1 MSTQDGHSTPPRAR
15 KAPRKVT
22 PAWYLQGQ
30 LDNGTDRV
38 GRGHAT
44 LCKQRVYSREDSGK
58 CKRFRGQRHEAEG
71 LAGESAGG
79 RSRWGCAG
87 K

>member
-15 KAPRKVT
+15 KVA

-30 LDNGTDRV
+30 LDNGTGRV

-44 LCKQRVYSREDSGK
+44 LRILESVRGSEDKGMKQRDWQKSL
-58 CKRFRGQRHEAEG
+58 QW
-71 LAGESAGG
+71 GG
-79 RSRWGCAG
+79 IGGDVLVSD
-87 K
+87 

>member
-15 KAPRKVT
+15 KAPRKVA

-30 LDNGTDRV
+30 LDNGTGRV

-44 LCKQRVYSREDSGK
+44 LRILESVRGSEDKGTKQRDWP
-58 CKRFRGQRHEAEG
+58 
-71 LAGESAGG
+71 ESLWGG
-79 RSRWGCAG
+79 GVGGDVLVSD
-87 K
+87 